1 MKNYP
6 DLLRH
11 IHQPPKKIYSLGDS
25 SILGGNLIAF
35 VGTRNFTPYGKMMTE
50 RLIEDL
56 ALCKIVIV
64 SGLARG
70 IDTIAH
76 EAALRVGLKTVA
88 VLGTGIGNIYPEE
101 NCELA
106 DRIIADGGC
115 IVSEYPGDAPARS
128 FSFPQRNRIIAGLS
142 LATVV
147 VEAPESSGA
156 LITAKRANEESRDV
170 FAVPG
175 DIDRP
180 ESVGCNRLIQ
190 SFGAKAVMSG
200 MDIIRELKI
209 QPTLK
214 ISNAGQACED
224 PAPAQIFDLSDG
236 VAKILSVIPKTKPIN
251 VEQIIERSEKTV
263 LEVNKALSMLEIYS
277 LVVSTDSGFYLRT
290 C

>member
-115 IVSEYPGDAPARS
+115 TAPCVCKQNHGSYPLFWICQTGQTS
-128 FSFPQRNRIIAGLS
+128 
-142 LATVV
+142 
-147 VEAPESSGA
+147 
-156 LITAKRANEESRDV
+156 
-170 FAVPG
+170 
-175 DIDRP
+175 
-180 ESVGCNRLIQ
+180 
-190 SFGAKAVMSG
+190 
-200 MDIIRELKI
+200 
-209 QPTLK
+209 K
-214 ISNAGQACED
+214 ISPC
-224 PAPAQIFDLSDG
+224 
-236 VAKILSVIPKTKPIN
+236 
-251 VEQIIERSEKTV
+251 
-263 LEVNKALSMLEIYS
+263 
-277 LVVSTDSGFYLRT
+277 
-290 C
+290 CH